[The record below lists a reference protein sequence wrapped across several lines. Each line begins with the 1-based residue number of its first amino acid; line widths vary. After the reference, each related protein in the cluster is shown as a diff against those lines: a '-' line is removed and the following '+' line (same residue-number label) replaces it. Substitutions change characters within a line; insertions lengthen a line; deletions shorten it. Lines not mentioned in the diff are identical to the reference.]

1 MWLVSITVGVN
12 TSAAQRRHTP
22 SAEETRAL
30 SLFEQ
35 SATAYHE
42 GRFADTTAL
51 LEQAYAL
58 HPEPVLLYNLARA
71 LDAEGEMD
79 EARDAY
85 QRFLASSPE
94 AEQAPLATRRVEV
107 LSAQIA
113 DRDEA
118 ARIEAEARARAAEPA
133 PEPTPVPEPT
143 PPPRSSPDVLGP
155 VLTLSIGAAVAIVGG
170 VLIGV
175 ASDHYQ
181 QAVAA
186 PAQTTAVA
194 LEHDAYTFR
203 DTGIALLFVGGA
215 AAIAGAVWWIAAATQ
230 GPSDASS
237 TSFRIGPGGVS
248 LSGTF

>member
-1 MWLVSITVGVN
+1 MALLLMTVGVN
-12 TSAAQRRHTP
+12 TATAQRRHTP

-42 GRFADTTAL
+42 GRFADAAAL

-85 QRFLASSPE
+85 QRFLSSSPD

-118 ARIEAEARARAAEPA
+118 ARIEAEARARAAEPV
-133 PEPTPVPEPT
+133 PEPTPLPEPT
-143 PPPRSSPDVLGP
+143 PPPRASPDVLGP

-175 ASDHYQ
+175 ASDRYG
-181 QAVAA
+181 QAVVA
-186 PAQTTAVA
+186 PAQTSAVA

-203 DTGIALLFVGGA
+203 DTGIALLVVGGI
-215 AAIAGAVWWIAAATQ
+215 AAIAGAVWWIAAGAPGSSDT
-230 GPSDASS
+230 PSASL
-237 TSFRIGPGGVS
+237 RIGPGGAS